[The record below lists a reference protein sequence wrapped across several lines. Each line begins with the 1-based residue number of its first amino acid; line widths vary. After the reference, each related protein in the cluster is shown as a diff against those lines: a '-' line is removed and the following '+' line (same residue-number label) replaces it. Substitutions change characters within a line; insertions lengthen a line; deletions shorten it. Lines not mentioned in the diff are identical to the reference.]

1 MLDLDRSARSD
12 DGRSQQR
19 GHVAYAGS
27 ECPRRG
33 SGAGAADASAR
44 SNGASARRRAAPS
57 ASSDPEQLG
66 DDAEWPERRR
76 QRRELTADAAQVAPE
91 FAAAG
96 AVAHVP
102 SGPRVRPY
110 PPIMRKHQL
119 GADLRACRVAGFDC
133 LNQSDPGADQQR
145 FDRRDGDS
153 EGVGDA
159 GVAHPSKLAHQ
170 QRGALLIREPPDVSD
185 QPPERLALIGL
196 SDWVVDG
203 RSKLDALVR
212 WRHRP
217 PQLIDAA
224 VMSHPIEPSAQRQ
237 LSVTRAEPRVRAQEH
252 VLHGILGVLPAGQHL
267 PGIREQASSVPI
279 VNCTKCLLVP
289 GSEHRDELL
298 IGAQP

>member
-1 MLDLDRSARSD
+1 MPDPGPENSRRGGSGTADGTGRRGGTSAR
-12 DGRSQQR
+12 G
-19 GHVAYAGS
+19 
-27 ECPRRG
+27 
-33 SGAGAADASAR
+33 GAASRPA
-44 SNGASARRRAAPS
+44 
-57 ASSDPEQLG
+57 SDPQQLG
-66 DDAEWPERRR
+66 DDTEWPERRP
-76 QRRELTADAAQVAPE
+76 QRRQLTADAAQIPPK
-91 FAAAG
+91 FPTAG

-203 RSKLDALVR
+203 RAKLDALVR

-237 LSVTRAEPRVRAQEH
+237 LPVTRAEPRVRAKEH
-252 VLHGILGVLPAGQHL
+252 VLQGILGVLPAGQHL

-279 VNCTKCLLVP
+279 VNCTKCLVVP